1 MATITETGLTKNQ
14 IIAEL
19 HRSPHGKLDEYTKV
33 GRSAAAQEPEFFAH
47 LIAYDRIKGQVRD
60 AKVALPVV
68 SLAVIDYP
76 AEFEENSL
84 AHIALLGP
92 RELERAYRF
101 ALTLRLPGRMRKLR
115 RLVETY
121 LHRLES
127 NPRRWDKVAIQH
139 RATLANLYALT
150 HTKRSD
156 RVGDILFKQ
165 KNGVGA
171 HPEGSLFEIVSRLKD
186 MTAIEAAGA
195 ILENNIPFLIA
206 QGALGK
212 KKDDPDLVLAL
223 IKRMTPT
230 QLVTNTKMLEKMG
243 VKSNPALRGAF
254 EQALEKAAKSTRNIL
269 KTTRAAE
276 TITDEGLKDKL
287 RGLQERQI
295 GKMAGVEGD
304 WLVLGD
310 KSGSMSQ
317 AIETARLVAATLA
330 KMVKGKVQIVFFD
343 TVAAR
348 VFDVTGK
355 TYEDIK
361 SDTKW
366 VNADGG
372 TSIGS
377 GLQWAIDKKPIVEAD
392 GIAIVSDGGENT
404 PPYFASVYQNYS
416 KLIGKEVP
424 VYLYRCDGERNV
436 LSGNMQSAGID
447 MQVFDIKG
455 GVDFYSLPNL
465 VQTMRTQRYGLVEEI
480 MESKLLTLKDVF
492 NRKSKL
498 NQDANETESDLVT
511 A

>member
-1 MATITETGLTKNQ
+1 
-14 IIAEL
+14 
-19 HRSPHGKLDEYTKV
+19 
-33 GRSAAAQEPEFFAH
+33 
-47 LIAYDRIKGQVRD
+47 
-60 AKVALPVV
+60 
-68 SLAVIDYP
+68 
-76 AEFEENSL
+76 
-84 AHIALLGP
+84 
-92 RELERAYRF
+92 
-101 ALTLRLPGRMRKLR
+101 MRKLR

-121 LHRLES
+121 LQRLES

-361 SDTKW
+361 ADTKW
-366 VNADGG
+366 VTADGG
-372 TSIGS
+372 TSIGA
-377 GLQWAIDKKPIVEAD
+377 GVQYAIDRKVEAD
-392 GIAIVSDGGENT
+392 GIAIVSDGGENN
-404 PPYFASVYQNYS
+404 PPAFSDAYKRYS
-416 KLIGKEVP
+416 AMLGKEVP
-424 VYLYRCDGERNV
+424 VYLYQCQGDSPA
-436 LSGNMQSAGID
+436 LISNM
-447 MQVFDIKG
+447 K
-455 GVDFYSLPNL
+455 
-465 VQTMRTQRYGLVEEI
+465 
-480 MESKLLTLKDVF
+480 
-492 NRKSKL
+492 
-498 NQDANETESDLVT
+498 
-511 A
+511 